1 MLRQSSGVIGM
12 RATVPICASLDLD
25 FAVSALKYLHLVCIA
40 VKRMWRAPNNL
51 LQPITLGANRSV
63 ICAKMPGLHLLDRHH
78 FRRPPPWLTV
88 RISGNGRLPGGILN
102 E

>member
-40 VKRMWRAPNNL
+40 VKRMWRAANNL

-63 ICAKMPGLHLLDRHH
+63 ICAKMPGLRGCQVRKVPTADIARAV
-78 FRRPPPWLTV
+78 RPGAMP
-88 RISGNGRLPGGILN
+88 N
-102 E
+102 

>member
-40 VKRMWRAPNNL
+40 VKMWRAPNNL
-51 LQPITLGANRSV
+51 LQPITLAQIGPLFAPKCRGFTCWTD
-63 ICAKMPGLHLLDRHH
+63 I
-78 FRRPPPWLTV
+78 
-88 RISGNGRLPGGILN
+88 ISAALRLG
-102 E
+102 